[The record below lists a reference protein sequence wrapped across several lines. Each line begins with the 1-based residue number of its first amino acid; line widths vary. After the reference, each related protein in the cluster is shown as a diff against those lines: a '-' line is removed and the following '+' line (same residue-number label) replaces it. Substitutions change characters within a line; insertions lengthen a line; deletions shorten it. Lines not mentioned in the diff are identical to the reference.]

1 MTMPLNARQQHDP
14 MDERSLLLSRLAD
27 GEASAADIARFEQLA
42 QNDPALHRDLE
53 ELQRAMRTLAAEL
66 AEEVAAA
73 DSVEWPES
81 SRPLTFAGWGWAISG
96 WAAAIAVAVLWVF
109 ATKFAPTQG
118 NLHHT
123 RPAGDS
129 MVNMTYDQLRRAYL
143 TAPFVL
149 DELDPIVLEVEE
161 LSDGRIAVRFMRR
174 IEEIMFVE
182 PNEPLTIDDEGA
194 LQQDPSIF
202 RNRDG
207 ETWSPG

>member
-1 MTMPLNARQQHDP
+1 MTTPLNAPQYHDS
-14 MDERSLLLSRLAD
+14 MDERSLLLSRIAD

-42 QNDPALHRDLE
+42 QSDLTLRRDLD
-53 ELQRAMRTLAAEL
+53 ELQQAMRALAAEL
-66 AEEVAAA
+66 ASEVAAA
-73 DSVEWPES
+73 DGVEWPES
-81 SRPLTFAGWGWAISG
+81 ARSFKFAGWGWAISG
-96 WAAAIAVAVLWVF
+96 WAAAIALAVLWVF
-109 ATKFAPTQG
+109 ATKFAPTQVE
-118 NLHHT
+118 LHHT

-129 MVNMTYDQLRRAYL
+129 SVNMTYDQLRRAYL

-182 PNEPLTIDDEGA
+182 PNDPLTIDDEGA